1 LTAFTEEGEKE
12 VGLEGK
18 HDDEVEVEVE
28 VEVESARALDEDLT
42 AGEEGLDDKLD
53 DEVEVVE
60 VEVEVDLEE
69 EPARPCFPFFLSTYA
84 RAFSII
90 SQPPGPIRVAPGRRT
105 ATNGKPWTVVLIKL
119 REREN

>member
-1 LTAFTEEGEKE
+1 M
-12 VGLEGK
+12 
-18 HDDEVEVEVE
+18 
-28 VEVESARALDEDLT
+28 
-42 AGEEGLDDKLD
+42 DKLD

-69 EPARPCFPFFLSTYA
+69 EAARPFFPFFLATYA

-90 SQPPGPIRVAPGRRT
+90 SLPAGPSRVAPGRRT
-105 ATNGKPWTVVLIKL
+105 ATNGKPWTVVLITL